1 MPVNI
6 CYNDRVE
13 KLQQRPHGPQSQS
26 ICYLAF
32 YKKKFVDSW
41 SSIIRPQPR
50 PYQQNES
57 PMICLST
64 LVKLELHTRTTV
76 TATAEKQNFITV
88 CAIGSMKPPTSFLL
102 CQSLREV
109 SPSQNLGHTWKP
121 CCKRKWEMNLAF
133 PSPECSEVCHR
144 GLGMK
149 LVGSI
154 CTVCQTIQLDSHSE

>member
-1 MPVNI
+1 MTELKSCNRDHMAHKAKVFAIWP
-6 CYNDRVE
+6 
-13 KLQQRPHGPQSQS
+13 
-26 ICYLAF
+26 F
-32 YKKKFVDSW
+32 TKKKFVDSW
-41 SSIIRPQPR
+41 SSTIRPQPR

-76 TATAEKQNFITV
+76 TAAAEKQNFITV

-121 CCKRKWEMNLAF
+121 CCKRKWKMNLAF